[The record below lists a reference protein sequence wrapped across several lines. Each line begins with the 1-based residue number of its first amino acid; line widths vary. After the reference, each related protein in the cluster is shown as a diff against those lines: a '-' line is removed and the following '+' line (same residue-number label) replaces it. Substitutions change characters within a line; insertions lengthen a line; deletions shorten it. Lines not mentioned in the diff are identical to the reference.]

1 MYVIVDVDVDIL
13 LRFWLDIQVELPLD
27 SSATPQGP
35 LTLNGSHT
43 HKDAGRGGSSELFD
57 FLDTQLHRS
66 HSKWYSWIL
75 PRIKALFADFKKLSL
90 ACFSG
95 IQPARCLVRL
105 ALFVLLK
112 KQRSNHQR
120 LVLRERKLLDFLTFL
135 LLSIFR

>member
-1 MYVIVDVDVDIL
+1 MYVIVDVDVDTL

-43 HKDAGRGGSSELFD
+43 HKDAGIGGSSELFD
-57 FLDTQLHRS
+57 FLDALHRS

-120 LVLRERKLLDFLTFL
+120 LFSENKKLLDSLTFL
-135 LLSIFR
+135 LFSIFR